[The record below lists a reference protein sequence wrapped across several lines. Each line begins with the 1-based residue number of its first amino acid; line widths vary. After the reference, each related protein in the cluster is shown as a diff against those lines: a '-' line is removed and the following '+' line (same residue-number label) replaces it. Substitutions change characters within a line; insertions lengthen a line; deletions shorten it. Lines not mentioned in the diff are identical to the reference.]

1 MLQMKITWQDV
12 AVLLLVL
19 LVALAMILVPVL
31 CRPHATV
38 LVITT
43 PEGST
48 SYSLAKPQTV
58 TVTSRGVTLTV
69 VIEDGEAHVSH
80 SDCRDGVCY
89 RSGSISRSGE
99 TILCAPAGVKLTVKG
114 GNSNVDFVAG

>member
-1 MLQMKITWQDV
+1 MLQTKITWQDV

-19 LVALAMILVPVL
+19 LVALAMILIPVL
-31 CRPHATV
+31 CRPNATE

-48 SYSLAKPQTV
+48 SYLLSKSQTL
-58 TVTSRGVTLTV
+58 TVTSREVTLTV
-69 VIEDGEAHVSH
+69 VIENGAAYVLESN
-80 SDCRDGVCY
+80 CRDGVCY

-99 TILCAPAGVKLTVKG
+99 TILCAPAGVTLTVKG
-114 GNSNVDFVAG
+114 GDRNVDFVAG